1 MTTLLEIKAQLVS
14 MYKKIEFVL
23 VPLIKF
29 IFAMIILSKVSTFMD
44 QFDSSGK
51 LAILDRTMIRMAM
64 SLVVAFVPSTWFVFM
79 MIINICGRLFFYS
92 LEGTIIVFIVL
103 GVMYLMFLRLFP
115 KQAILAIVAPYMLS
129 LNLVYVLPLV
139 TGLIVGPAAI
149 IPVSVG
155 VVVYFLSTHL
165 SGLLELKAAD
175 LSEMP
180 TVLIEMYRYF
190 MSVATQ
196 DRKMMI
202 MIGVFAGVIVATY
215 FVSRLEMDF
224 IHYIAIG
231 FGGLVMIFGFIIGN
245 IILGAGVSIGGV
257 FIGTIFGVIIVGVIQ
272 FFRFS
277 LDYEKTEKQQFEDDD
292 YYYYVRA
299 VPKMKIAKSKKEVKT
314 IE

>member
-1 MTTLLEIKAQLVS
+1 MTTLLEVKAQLVS
-14 MYKKIEFVL
+14 LYKKIEFVL
-23 VPLIKF
+23 LPMIKF
-29 IFAMIILSKVSTFMD
+29 IFAMIILSKISSFMD
-44 QFDSSGK
+44 GFDNTGK
-51 LAILDRTMIRMAM
+51 LAILDSTMIRMAM
-64 SLVVAFVPSTWFVFM
+64 SLVVAFVPSTWFVFLI
-79 MIINICGRLFFYS
+79 IINICGRLFFYS
-92 LEGTIIVFIVL
+92 LEGTIIVLIVL
-103 GVMYLMFLRLFP
+103 GVMHLMFLRLFP

-129 LNLVYVLPLV
+129 LNLAYVLPLV
-139 TGLIVGPAAI
+139 TGLIIGPAAI

-155 VVVYFLSTHL
+155 VVVYFLSAHL
-165 SGLLELKAAD
+165 PGLLELKAAD

-190 MSVATQ
+190 MNVATQ

-202 MIGVFAGVIVATY
+202 MIGVFAVVIVATY
-215 FVSRLEMDF
+215 FVSRLEMDY

-257 FIGTIFGVIIVGVIQ
+257 FIGTIFGVLIVGIIQ

-299 VPKMKIAKSKKEVKT
+299 VPKMKVAKSIKEVKT